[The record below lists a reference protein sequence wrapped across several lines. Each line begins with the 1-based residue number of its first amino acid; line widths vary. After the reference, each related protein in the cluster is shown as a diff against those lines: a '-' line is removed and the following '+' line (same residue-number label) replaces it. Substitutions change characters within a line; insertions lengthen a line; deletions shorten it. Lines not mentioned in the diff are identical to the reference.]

1 MTRLLLLSLCL
12 LVLAPLPAAARI
24 TGQPDNWHREQ
35 PETRDLASIR
45 RAGVLKVL
53 VNQSRNSSG
62 EVKGEPIGVEYRRLR
77 AFEQYLNSRS
87 PSARNLTLKL
97 IPKPKDQLLAALQ
110 RGEGDLVA
118 PGELLPAH
126 DGLQVSPSAPVR
138 ADVPLVLV
146 ARKGNRRYTRL
157 EQLSGR
163 TIPLPAGSAAEGAIE
178 LVNQRLAQRRMAPIR
193 IEKLDASLAVEDV
206 MEMVQAGILG
216 FTVVEQPIAERWA
229 KVLPKLRV
237 DRHLVLDNR
246 ADMAWYVRRDA
257 STLRATIDRF
267 LADYRAPADQDVAF
281 QRVYRRAYKVRN
293 PLGAADRKRLEA
305 VRPLLQRYARQ
316 SSMDWLAL
324 AAVAYKESHLNPKA
338 RGSGGA
344 SGLMQITPAAA
355 RSVGVGNVHD
365 KDSNVLAASRYLTK
379 IRKQFFSSKHL
390 DERER
395 LAFTLAAYNMGPERV
410 QNLRTQARRRGLDPN
425 RWFFQVER
433 VAAEEIGMGVV
444 SYVSSVNKYYLAYE
458 REQVRLEPG
467 CVRRRR
473 RLKNNL

>member
-206 MEMVQAGILG
+206 MA
-216 FTVVEQPIAERWA
+216 VEYT
-229 KVLPKLRV
+229 
-237 DRHLVLDNR
+237 H
-246 ADMAWYVRRDA
+246 
-257 STLRATIDRF
+257 
-267 LADYRAPADQDVAF
+267 
-281 QRVYRRAYKVRN
+281 
-293 PLGAADRKRLEA
+293 
-305 VRPLLQRYARQ
+305 
-316 SSMDWLAL
+316 
-324 AAVAYKESHLNPKA
+324 
-338 RGSGGA
+338 
-344 SGLMQITPAAA
+344 
-355 RSVGVGNVHD
+355 
-365 KDSNVLAASRYLTK
+365 
-379 IRKQFFSSKHL
+379 
-390 DERER
+390 
-395 LAFTLAAYNMGPERV
+395 
-410 QNLRTQARRRGLDPN
+410 
-425 RWFFQVER
+425 
-433 VAAEEIGMGVV
+433 
-444 SYVSSVNKYYLAYE
+444 
-458 REQVRLEPG
+458 
-467 CVRRRR
+467 
-473 RLKNNL
+473 

>member
-24 TGQPDNWHREQ
+24 TGQPDNWHKEQ

-157 EQLSGR
+157 EQLS
-163 TIPLPAGSAAEGAIE
+163 
-178 LVNQRLAQRRMAPIR
+178 
-193 IEKLDASLAVEDV
+193 
-206 MEMVQAGILG
+206 
-216 FTVVEQPIAERWA
+216 
-229 KVLPKLRV
+229 
-237 DRHLVLDNR
+237 
-246 ADMAWYVRRDA
+246 
-257 STLRATIDRF
+257 
-267 LADYRAPADQDVAF
+267 
-281 QRVYRRAYKVRN
+281 
-293 PLGAADRKRLEA
+293 
-305 VRPLLQRYARQ
+305 
-316 SSMDWLAL
+316 
-324 AAVAYKESHLNPKA
+324 
-338 RGSGGA
+338 
-344 SGLMQITPAAA
+344 
-355 RSVGVGNVHD
+355 
-365 KDSNVLAASRYLTK
+365 
-379 IRKQFFSSKHL
+379 
-390 DERER
+390 
-395 LAFTLAAYNMGPERV
+395 
-410 QNLRTQARRRGLDPN
+410 
-425 RWFFQVER
+425 
-433 VAAEEIGMGVV
+433 
-444 SYVSSVNKYYLAYE
+444 
-458 REQVRLEPG
+458 
-467 CVRRRR
+467 
-473 RLKNNL
+473 

>member
-24 TGQPDNWHREQ
+24 TGQPDNWHKEQ

-118 PGELLPAH
+118 P
-126 DGLQVSPSAPVR
+126 
-138 ADVPLVLV
+138 
-146 ARKGNRRYTRL
+146 
-157 EQLSGR
+157 
-163 TIPLPAGSAAEGAIE
+163 GSAAEGAIE

-257 STLRATIDRF
+257 STLRAT
-267 LADYRAPADQDVAF
+267 
-281 QRVYRRAYKVRN
+281 
-293 PLGAADRKRLEA
+293 DRK
-305 VRPLLQRYARQ
+305 
-316 SSMDWLAL
+316 
-324 AAVAYKESHLNPKA
+324 
-338 RGSGGA
+338 
-344 SGLMQITPAAA
+344 
-355 RSVGVGNVHD
+355 SVV
-365 KDSNVLAASRYLTK
+365 
-379 IRKQFFSSKHL
+379 
-390 DERER
+390 
-395 LAFTLAAYNMGPERV
+395 
-410 QNLRTQARRRGLDPN
+410 
-425 RWFFQVER
+425 
-433 VAAEEIGMGVV
+433 
-444 SYVSSVNKYYLAYE
+444 
-458 REQVRLEPG
+458 
-467 CVRRRR
+467 
-473 RLKNNL
+473 

>member
-12 LVLAPLPAAARI
+12 LVLAPWPAAARI

-118 PGELLPAH
+118 PANCCRRTTACRSARARRCAPMCRWCWWRAKATGATRAWSSCPGGPSRCRPAAP
-126 DGLQVSPSAPVR
+126 PS
-138 ADVPLVLV
+138 
-146 ARKGNRRYTRL
+146 
-157 EQLSGR
+157 
-163 TIPLPAGSAAEGAIE
+163 AIE

-410 QNLRTQARRRGLDPN
+410 QNLRTQARRRGSI
-425 RWFFQVER
+425 RI
-433 VAAEEIGMGVV
+433 AG
-444 SYVSSVNKYYLAYE
+444 SSRSSGWLRK
-458 REQVRLEPG
+458 R
-467 CVRRRR
+467 
-473 RLKNNL
+473 

>member
-24 TGQPDNWHREQ
+24 TGQPDNWHKEQ

-97 IPKPKDQLLAALQ
+97 IPKPRTSCLPPCSVAKATWSPRRTAAGA
-110 RGEGDLVA
+110 RR
-118 PGELLPAH
+118 PA
-126 DGLQVSPSAPVR
+126 GQPSAPVR
-138 ADVPLVLV
+138 AD
-146 ARKGNRRYTRL
+146 AAGAGGAQGNRRYTRL

-163 TIPLPAGSAAEGAIE
+163 TIPLPAGSAAERHRTGQPAPGATPHGTDPDRKAGRYPGRRGCDG
-178 LVNQRLAQRRMAPIR
+178 NGPGRHPRLH
-193 IEKLDASLAVEDV
+193 
-206 MEMVQAGILG
+206 
-216 FTVVEQPIAERWA
+216 VVEQPIAERWA

-293 PLGAADRKRLEA
+293 PRRGGPQAPGSGPSTAAALRAAEQHGLAGAGGGGL
-305 VRPLLQRYARQ
+305 
-316 SSMDWLAL
+316 
-324 AAVAYKESHLNPKA
+324 ESHLNPKA

-344 SGLMQITPAAA
+344 SGLMQITP
-355 RSVGVGNVHD
+355 RRR
-365 KDSNVLAASRYLTK
+365 AASGSAMCT
-379 IRKQFFSSKHL
+379 
-390 DERER
+390 
-395 LAFTLAAYNMGPERV
+395 T
-410 QNLRTQARRRGLDPN
+410 RTATCWPP
-425 RWFFQVER
+425 
-433 VAAEEIGMGVV
+433 VAT
-444 SYVSSVNKYYLAYE
+444 
-458 REQVRLEPG
+458 
-467 CVRRRR
+467 
-473 RLKNNL
+473 

>member
-157 EQLSGR
+157 EQL
-163 TIPLPAGSAAEGAIE
+163 
-178 LVNQRLAQRRMAPIR
+178 
-193 IEKLDASLAVEDV
+193 
-206 MEMVQAGILG
+206 
-216 FTVVEQPIAERWA
+216 
-229 KVLPKLRV
+229 
-237 DRHLVLDNR
+237 
-246 ADMAWYVRRDA
+246 
-257 STLRATIDRF
+257 
-267 LADYRAPADQDVAF
+267 
-281 QRVYRRAYKVRN
+281 
-293 PLGAADRKRLEA
+293 
-305 VRPLLQRYARQ
+305 
-316 SSMDWLAL
+316 
-324 AAVAYKESHLNPKA
+324 
-338 RGSGGA
+338 
-344 SGLMQITPAAA
+344 
-355 RSVGVGNVHD
+355 
-365 KDSNVLAASRYLTK
+365 
-379 IRKQFFSSKHL
+379 
-390 DERER
+390 
-395 LAFTLAAYNMGPERV
+395 
-410 QNLRTQARRRGLDPN
+410 
-425 RWFFQVER
+425 
-433 VAAEEIGMGVV
+433 
-444 SYVSSVNKYYLAYE
+444 
-458 REQVRLEPG
+458 
-467 CVRRRR
+467 
-473 RLKNNL
+473 

>member
-138 ADVPLVLV
+138 AD
-146 ARKGNRRYTRL
+146 AAGAGGAQGNRRYTRL

-293 PLGAADRKRLEA
+293 PSARRTASAWKRS
-305 VRPLLQRYARQ
+305 VHCCYARQ

-410 QNLRTQARRRGLDPN
+410 QNLRTQARRRGSI
-425 RWFFQVER
+425 RI
-433 VAAEEIGMGVV
+433 AG
-444 SYVSSVNKYYLAYE
+444 SSRSSGWLRK
-458 REQVRLEPG
+458 R
-467 CVRRRR
+467 
-473 RLKNNL
+473 

>member
-118 PGELLPAH
+118 PANCCRRTTACR
-126 DGLQVSPSAPVR
+126 SARARRCAPMCRWCWWRARATGATRAWSSCR
-138 ADVPLVLV
+138 ADHP
-146 ARKGNRRYTRL
+146 AA
-157 EQLSGR
+157 GR
-163 TIPLPAGSAAEGAIE
+163 
-178 LVNQRLAQRRMAPIR
+178 QRRRGRHRTGQPAPGATPHGTDPDR
-193 IEKLDASLAVEDV
+193 KAGRFLAVEDV

-293 PLGAADRKRLEA
+293 PSARRTASAWKRSVHCCSATRGRAAWTGWRWRRWPTGVAPEPEGARFRRRQRADADHPGGGARRRGRQCARQGQQRAGRQSLPDQDPQA
-305 VRPLLQRYARQ
+305 VLLQQAPRR
-316 SSMDWLAL
+316 
-324 AAVAYKESHLNPKA
+324 
-338 RGSGGA
+338 
-344 SGLMQITPAAA
+344 T
-355 RSVGVGNVHD
+355 
-365 KDSNVLAASRYLTK
+365 
-379 IRKQFFSSKHL
+379 
-390 DERER
+390 RER

-410 QNLRTQARRRGLDPN
+410 QNLRARRVAGARSESLVLPGRGGWL
-425 RWFFQVER
+425 RKR
-433 VAAEEIGMGVV
+433 
-444 SYVSSVNKYYLAYE
+444 
-458 REQVRLEPG
+458 
-467 CVRRRR
+467 
-473 RLKNNL
+473 

>member
-1 MTRLLLLSLCL
+1 
-12 LVLAPLPAAARI
+12 
-24 TGQPDNWHREQ
+24 
-35 PETRDLASIR
+35 
-45 RAGVLKVL
+45 
-53 VNQSRNSSG
+53 
-62 EVKGEPIGVEYRRLR
+62 
-77 AFEQYLNSRS
+77 
-87 PSARNLTLKL
+87 
-97 IPKPKDQLLAALQ
+97 
-110 RGEGDLVA
+110 
-118 PGELLPAH
+118 
-126 DGLQVSPSAPVR
+126 
-138 ADVPLVLV
+138 
-146 ARKGNRRYTRL
+146 
-157 EQLSGR
+157 
-163 TIPLPAGSAAEGAIE
+163 
-178 LVNQRLAQRRMAPIR
+178 MAPIR

-344 SGLMQITPAAA
+344 SGLMQIT
-355 RSVGVGNVHD
+355 
-365 KDSNVLAASRYLTK
+365 
-379 IRKQFFSSKHL
+379 
-390 DERER
+390 
-395 LAFTLAAYNMGPERV
+395 
-410 QNLRTQARRRGLDPN
+410 
-425 RWFFQVER
+425 
-433 VAAEEIGMGVV
+433 
-444 SYVSSVNKYYLAYE
+444 
-458 REQVRLEPG
+458 
-467 CVRRRR
+467 RRRR
-473 RLKNNL
+473 AASGSAMCTTRTATCWPPVAT

>member
-146 ARKGNRRYTRL
+146 ARKGNRRYTRV
-157 EQLSGR
+157 EQ
-163 TIPLPAGSAAEGAIE
+163 
-178 LVNQRLAQRRMAPIR
+178 
-193 IEKLDASLAVEDV
+193 ASLAVEDV

-458 REQVRLEPG
+458 RERVRLEPG
-467 CVRRRR
+467 VRA
-473 RLKNNL
+473 KTATAQK

>member
-87 PSARNLTLKL
+87 PSARHLTLKL

-163 TIPLPAGSAAEGAIE
+163 TLPLPAGSAAEGAIE

-216 FTVVEQPIAERWA
+216 FTVVEQPIAERRA
-229 KVLPKLRV
+229 KVLPKRRV

-458 REQVRLEPG
+458 RERVRLEPG
-467 CVRRRR
+467 VRA
-473 RLKNNL
+473 KTATAQK

>member
-45 RAGVLKVL
+45 RSGVLKVL

-293 PLGAADRKRLEA
+293 PS
-305 VRPLLQRYARQ
+305 AR
-316 SSMDWLAL
+316 
-324 AAVAYKESHLNPKA
+324 
-338 RGSGGA
+338 RTA
-344 SGLMQITPAAA
+344 SAWK
-355 RSVGVGNVHD
+355 RSVHCCSATRGR
-365 KDSNVLAASRYLTK
+365 AAWTGWRWRRWPTRSR
-379 IRKQFFSSKHL
+379 I
-390 DERER
+390 
-395 LAFTLAAYNMGPERV
+395 
-410 QNLRTQARRRGLDPN
+410 
-425 RWFFQVER
+425 
-433 VAAEEIGMGVV
+433 
-444 SYVSSVNKYYLAYE
+444 
-458 REQVRLEPG
+458 
-467 CVRRRR
+467 
-473 RLKNNL
+473 